1 MTGPS
6 LDRIAARNRVVAVR
20 AAVLRLAGVL
30 RSARVYSTDNR
41 ALADGIES
49 ACSRLAPLVADL
61 GEILLRIEG
70 VLVRVNGTMIAQL
83 GRGAVKELA
92 SFGDDLGARGL
103 GGIHFQSP
111 PSNEDLRHLVA
122 LWAKHDD
129 LPPEVGARIL
139 NDELHDRGVTSLLVL
154 PPQEPADEIANLGP
168 DTLTPE
174 DGLRAY
180 CALLVV
186 SELLLD
192 PAQAGL
198 QSTAE
203 RIQAA
208 LQVAAD
214 VVAAAP
220 EALLCAA
227 TYRDPDRYAVVHAA
241 NMAVLSMTLARAI
254 GLGIS
259 GIIDCGRGA
268 LYCDASMSEEARVYV
283 ELDPDHVAAVL
294 SHPIEAFAAGLR
306 DTPLRGR
313 DRSRLT
319 VAYEH
324 HCGVDGEG
332 YPTAAPNNRP
342 HLYSRIV
349 SIADGYDALVHDR
362 GDRPGLARPVALEVL
377 YQEAGK
383 RFDRV
388 LLHEFCG
395 MLGRFPPGSVVRLQ
409 EGHIAMTAAPSWDS
423 RMFDRPSVLVIRE
436 PNGRP
441 LPNPQALDLGLQRG
455 ERSTRIVEVLDDRL
469 YPEQLI
475 GLVLGEDLTR

>member
-1 MTGPS
+1 M
-6 LDRIAARNRVVAVR
+6 
-20 AAVLRLAGVL
+20 
-30 RSARVYSTDNR
+30 
-41 ALADGIES
+41 
-49 ACSRLAPLVADL
+49 
-61 GEILLRIEG
+61 
-70 VLVRVNGTMIAQL
+70 
-83 GRGAVKELA
+83 
-92 SFGDDLGARGL
+92 
-103 GGIHFQSP
+103 
-111 PSNEDLRHLVA
+111 
-122 LWAKHDD
+122 
-129 LPPEVGARIL
+129 GARIL
-139 NDELHDRGVTSLLVL
+139 NDELHDRGVAALLVL
-154 PPQEPADEIANLGP
+154 PPQEAIDDGADLGP

-186 SELLLD
+186 SELLQD
-192 PAQAGL
+192 PAKAHL
-198 QSTAE
+198 KSTAE
-203 RIQAA
+203 RAQEA
-208 LQVAAD
+208 LQVAAN

-227 TYRDPDRYAVVHAA
+227 TYRDPGDYAVVHGA
-241 NMAVLSMTLARAI
+241 NTAVLSMTLARAI
-254 GLGIS
+254 GLGLA

-268 LYCDASMSEEARVYV
+268 LYCDVAMGESTRSLS
-283 ELDPDHVAAVL
+283 ELDSAHVAAVL
-294 SHPIEAFAAGLR
+294 SHPIGSFAAGLQGSA
-306 DTPLRGR
+306 LKGR
-313 DRSRLT
+313 DRARLA

-332 YPTAAPNNRP
+332 YPTAAPDNRP

-383 RFDRV
+383 RFDRI

-395 MLGRFPPGSVVRLQ
+395 MLGRFPPGSVVRLA

-423 RMFDRPSVLVIRE
+423 RMFGRPSVLVIRD
-436 PNGRP
+436 PQGRA
-441 LPNPQALDLGLQRG
+441 LPAPQALDLGMQRG

-469 YPEQLI
+469 IPEQLI